1 MSEVLAFDVWGQYG
15 HFRKIYTTTSPLTY
29 SIPPRTAVTGL
40 IGAILGLDKTEYIRH
55 FTKQDAEIAI
65 RLLNPVKKVTLS
77 ENLIDTKKAG
87 AMMNVI
93 RQRTQIRIELLKDP
107 KFRIYVRHSD
117 RELMEK
123 LTEYLEGHRSVYT
136 PCLGLSEHIA
146 NFQLTVIHESEEA
159 SCEEKIHA
167 VTAVPEDKIKEIE
180 FEKELEYVQEN
191 MPNEMNP
198 NRVVT
203 EYSSVILEQRTRP
216 IKALVSDAV
225 RLDSGEFIVFL

>member
-1 MSEVLAFDVWGQYG
+1 MSEALAFDVWGQYG

-55 FTKQDAEIAI
+55 FTKEDAEIAI

-87 AMMNVI
+87 PMMNVI

-117 RELMEK
+117 RDLMEN
-123 LTEYLEGHRSVYT
+123 LTKYLEEHRSVYT

-146 NFQLTVIHESEEA
+146 NFQLAGIHEAEDIS
-159 SCEEKIHA
+159 SEEKIHA

-180 FEKELEYVQEN
+180 FEKDLEYVQEN

-198 NRVVT
+198 DRVVT
-203 EYSSVILEQRTRP
+203 EYSSVIIEQRTRP
-216 IKALVSDAV
+216 IKAIVSDAV
-225 RLDSGEFIVFL
+225 RLDSGECIVFL

>member
-1 MSEVLAFDVWGQYG
+1 MSRVLAFDVWGQYG

-40 IGAILGLDKTEYIRH
+40 IGAIIGLDKTEYIRH
-55 FTKQDAEIAI
+55 FTKKDAEIAI

-87 AMMNVI
+87 RMMNVI

-107 KFRIYVRHSD
+107 RFRIYLRHRD
-117 RELMEK
+117 RDLMET
-123 LTEYLEGHRSVYT
+123 LTKYLEDHRSVYT

-146 NFQLTVIHESEEA
+146 NFRMAGVHEAEDLSG
-159 SCEEKIHA
+159 EEKIQA
-167 VTAVPEDKIKEIE
+167 VTAVPENKIKEIE
-180 FEKELEYVQEN
+180 FEKDLEYVQEN

-198 NRVVT
+198 DRVVT
-203 EYSSVILEQRTRP
+203 EYTSVILEQRTRP
-216 IKALVSDAV
+216 IKAFVSDAV
-225 RLDSGEFIVFL
+225 RLDSGECIVFL

>member
-1 MSEVLAFDVWGQYG
+1 MSKVLAFDVWGQYG

-55 FTKQDAEIAI
+55 FSKQDADIAI
-65 RLLNPVKKVTLS
+65 RLLNPVKKVILS

-87 AMMNVI
+87 LMMNVI
-93 RQRTQIRIELLKDP
+93 KQRTQIRIELLKDP
-107 KFRIYVRHSD
+107 RFRIYVRHSD
-117 RELMEK
+117 RDLMEK
-123 LTEYLEGHRSVYT
+123 LTKYLEEHRSVYT

-146 NFQLTVIHESEEA
+146 NFRMAGIHDAEGISDK
-159 SCEEKIHA
+159 EKIQA
-167 VTAVPEDKIKEIE
+167 VTAVPENKITEIE
-180 FEKELEYVQEN
+180 FEKDLEYVQEN

-198 NRVVT
+198 DRVVT
-203 EYSSVILEQRTRP
+203 EYTSVILEQRTRP

-225 RLDSGEFIVFL
+225 RLDNGECIVFL